1 MMDDRPP
8 EHGASVDDGLPEDT
22 WREWNCFIKAT
33 ATSYSSDDIFSI
45 LLLFYDVYALYAIFI
60 TSWFNLWLHQMMML
74 GGPIISII
82 YERSGALFVIAGASL
97 LVIVGITAKRTFV
110 DRERGKA
117 VNDEN
122 LIVKMRTHFL
132 A

>member
-1 MMDDRPP
+1 
-8 EHGASVDDGLPEDT
+8 
-22 WREWNCFIKAT
+22 
-33 ATSYSSDDIFSI
+33 
-45 LLLFYDVYALYAIFI
+45 
-60 TSWFNLWLHQMMML
+60 MMML